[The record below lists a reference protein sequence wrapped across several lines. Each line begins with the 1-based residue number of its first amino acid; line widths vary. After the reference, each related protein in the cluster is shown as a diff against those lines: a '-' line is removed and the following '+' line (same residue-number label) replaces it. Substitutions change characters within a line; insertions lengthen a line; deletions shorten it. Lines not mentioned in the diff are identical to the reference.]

1 MNHVSVI
8 HCPDSSNLWSPI
20 SNSLLRG
27 FTPPASLQHKELSVR
42 PGRHPRSRRRQ
53 VAIPTGYVCG
63 GWEAEC
69 WSNQRQVKTKAR
81 RYFSSVGFQ
90 LLNVWVKCFGG
101 EERHRKGRG
110 IRKAAFVRPRRLLSL
125 QPGHVGVLTHLMWGC
140 VQFHLF
146 LRCKNK
152 FYFLSSTRFIA
163 RRVFKYMQAFVCA
176 GILFPF
182 SQKKGGKKTFHAPS
196 LYSLSLKLSVAHWTL
211 KI

>member
-27 FTPPASLQHKELSVR
+27 FTPLPPPHPSLQHKELSVR

-146 LRCKNK
+146 YGAKIHFISCIPQDLLQGK
-152 FYFLSSTRFIA
+152 SSNTCRLLCVQEFCSRFHKKRGEKKPFMHPA
-163 RRVFKYMQAFVCA
+163 C
-176 GILFPF
+176 ILC
-182 SQKKGGKKTFHAPS
+182 H
-196 LYSLSLKLSVAHWTL
+196 
-211 KI
+211 